1 MIAQGLNNLVN
12 YKSSGGSGSGCQC
25 VGSMGYELILVNHEL
40 FTLVAIAIVKR
51 LQHST
56 LV

>member
-1 MIAQGLNNLVN
+1 MITQGLNNLVN
-12 YKSSGGSGSGCQC
+12 YKSSGGGGSGCQC
-25 VGSMGYELILVNHEL
+25 VGFMGYELILVNHEL